1 MFLASSDRDSQIN
14 PKADEQSSGAEQRTE
29 QAGPGKIRCPGCW
42 VGGFFLA
49 LLGFIVWVLA
59 TAMNNWDPLW
69 RWR

>member
-1 MFLASSDRDSQIN
+1 MRSMYEHNTRVDR
-14 PKADEQSSGAEQRTE
+14 
-29 QAGPGKIRCPGCW
+29 PGKIRCPGCW